1 MSCSSALSRPDP
13 DNAGCQGPSER
24 PNITHSPWNCGRV
37 RVKTRD
43 TPDRGGRLRRQVEA
57 PGSFRIQLVRRM
69 VVTTS
74 NASAAIQRVSEQG
87 SPNQGKHR
95 LKESQAT
102 WRDKKSASG

>member
-1 MSCSSALSRPDP
+1 M
-13 DNAGCQGPSER
+13 
-24 PNITHSPWNCGRV
+24 RV
-37 RVKTRD
+37 QRD
-43 TPDRGGRLRRQVEA
+43 TPDRGGRLRRQVEE
-57 PGSFRIQLVRRM
+57 PGVIRIQLVRRM

-87 SPNQGKHR
+87 SPKPGKHR